1 MKTFRILT
9 HFIESQNSEQN
20 FDVIESWYFDVFD
33 RADPM
38 QRPMFQIKDGHTIVI
53 TC

>member
-33 RADPM
+33 KLILCNV
-38 QRPMFQIKDGHTIVI
+38 QCFK
-53 TC
+53 